1 MTVRVLL
8 ADDHPIVR
16 DGLSAVLA
24 RHEDLQLV
32 GETGDGLEVMT
43 MVKRLQPDV
52 LVLDL
57 VMPGLGGLEIANLV
71 RQDAPQTRVVILS
84 RHDNEAYAAAAL
96 QAGALAYV
104 VKKSASDELLRAI
117 RAAFAGDQYISPIL
131 STKAL
136 LDYQN
141 QLSESQDPDPQ
152 KTLTPRERQV
162 LHLITE
168 GLTNRQIAH
177 RLEISPRTVEMH
189 RANLTRKLGVQSAA
203 ELIRYALQHGIIPP
217 D

>member
-32 GETGDGLEVMT
+32 GETGDGLEVIS

-71 RQDAPQTRVVILS
+71 RQEMPRTRVVILS

-104 VKKSASDELLRAI
+104 VKKSASEELLRAI

-136 LDYQN
+136 QDYQN
-141 QLSESQDPDPQ
+141 QLSESKDPDPQ

>member
-1 MTVRVLL
+1 MTVRVFL

-16 DGLSAVLA
+16 DGLSSMLA
-24 RHEDLQLV
+24 RHKEFQLV
-32 GETGDGLEVMT
+32 GETGDGLEVLP
-43 MVKRLQPDV
+43 MVKRLKPDV

-57 VMPGLGGLEIANLV
+57 VMPGLGGLEIANQV
-71 RQDAPQTRVVILS
+71 REEVPFTRVVILS

-104 VKKSASDELLRAI
+104 VKKSASEELLRAI
-117 RAAFAGDQYISPIL
+117 RAAFAGEQYISPNL

-136 LDYQN
+136 QEYQN
-141 QLSESQDPDPQ
+141 QRSISQETDPQ

-162 LHLITE
+162 LHLVTE

-203 ELIRYALQHGIIPP
+203 ELVRYALQHGIIPP